1 MFPKK
6 LTATLVIGSALMG
19 LAGTALAAETSQDD
33 IVQMFKMEMMDKNKD
48 GMVSK
53 KEFMDMMSKAWD
65 MKAGEMKLKGGKMT
79 TEEFDQ
85 WEKLL
90 GTALRG

>member
-1 MFPKK
+1 
-6 LTATLVIGSALMG
+6 VSSG
-19 LAGTALAAETSQDD
+19 LARDAQGQ
-33 IVQMFKMEMMDKNKD
+33 
-48 GMVSK
+48 
-53 KEFMDMMSKAWD
+53 EFMDMMSKAWD

-79 TEEFDQ
+79 TEQFDQ